1 MAQEFWDENKQQ
13 ELKKELQELRKRMFL
28 DWAKQVANTLTE
40 EIDENTRKQLL
51 EKVTDLLRKNNIDFK
66 VENGNRVLIK
76 GNVIYV
82 SLPGYAGGYQEITI
96 VQRDKEISL
105 DVFLEASR
113 LLVKSPETSRIDLV
127 ELPRD
132 INVKYADGYLEII
145 F

>member
-1 MAQEFWDENKQQ
+1 MAQEFWDENKQK
-13 ELKKELQELRKRMFL
+13 ELEKELQELRKQFYI

-40 EIDENTRKQLL
+40 EIGENARKQLL
-51 EKVTDLLRKNNIDFK
+51 EKVIDLLSKNNIDFK

-82 SLPGYAGGYQEITI
+82 SLPGYAGGYQEISI
-96 VQRDKEISL
+96 VQGDKEISL

-113 LLVKSPETSRIDLV
+113 LLVKSLETSRIDLV

-132 INVKYADGYLEII
+132 INVKYGDGYLEII